1 MIIAASDYTATDL
14 R

>member
-14 R
+14 G